1 MSHEDGLS
9 RLEEAISH
17 WCQQSKFA
25 KLRNYY
31 RQQDQDYGQDLWRIK
46 PFDCQCGWYYPYYR
60 HNDSKFGSNEV
71 LSLKPKGMSLVRE
84 PVDGPYQV
92 DGGSNHIYLMRM
104 NEAFGSLNFS
114 MSIGFTQR
122 TSDPLTMLQE
132 AMAQKKSSLG
142 DDVTY

>member
-1 MSHEDGLS
+1 
-9 RLEEAISH
+9 
-17 WCQQSKFA
+17 
-25 KLRNYY
+25 
-31 RQQDQDYGQDLWRIK
+31 
-46 PFDCQCGWYYPYYR
+46 
-60 HNDSKFGSNEV
+60 
-71 LSLKPKGMSLVRE
+71 MSLVRE